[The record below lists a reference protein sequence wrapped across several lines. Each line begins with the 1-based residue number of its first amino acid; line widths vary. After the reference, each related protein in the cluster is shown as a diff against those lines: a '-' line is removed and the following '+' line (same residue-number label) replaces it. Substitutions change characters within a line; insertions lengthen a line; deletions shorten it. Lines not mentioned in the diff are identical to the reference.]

1 MKSSL
6 SLLVMLLAAIGLIAS
21 GCSSSDSSS
30 PSSPVT
36 LSAGNG
42 QLEGQLV
49 ADAGT
54 QFSKVFLAAQAV
66 SASSVYPLS
75 GVTVELLQNG
85 QVVATT
91 VTDEYGRFQFAALP
105 AGDYDVR
112 AVAPDGAVVHDHVT
126 VTPNQ
131 TVAVFGRVMSGD
143 CLWSEELGPHWN
155 DMPRGDYW
163 GQGFQGAAPGAGYW
177 HDGQTWC
184 DPQGSGP
191 HGPQHD

>member
-1 MKSSL
+1 MKLSS
-6 SLLVMLLAAIGLIAS
+6 SLLVVLIAAIAMIAG
-21 GCSSSDSSS
+21 GCSSNDSSS
-30 PSSPVT
+30 PSAPVT

-54 QFSKVFLAAQAV
+54 QFSKVFLAAQAAP
-66 SASSVYPLS
+66 ASSVYPLS

-91 VTDEYGRFQFAALP
+91 VTDEYGRFQFVALA

-143 CLWSEELGPHWN
+143 CLWSEELGPRWD
-155 DMPRGDYW
+155 DMPRGDHW
-163 GQGFQGAAPGAGYW
+163 GQGFQGAAPGTGYW

-191 HGPQHD
+191 HGPRW